1 MICMRHQPPDVS
13 EPAVQIAGGAR
24 EGVRDQAVEA
34 VKAVH
39 QELPLCM
46 SFSEHVAL
54 VSEDHIQQLLQL
66 ILDRQEKDMP
76 QNVFHNKLS
85 LLKSGGL

>member
-1 MICMRHQPPDVS
+1 MRHQPPDVS

-54 VSEDHIQQLLQL
+54 VSEDHI
-66 ILDRQEKDMP
+66 
-76 QNVFHNKLS
+76 
-85 LLKSGGL
+85 